1 MDEKTTTLHSE
12 CKMMDVKPNECVNND
27 FHLLTDEKFDF
38 DLSLSPTSENE
49 DEVFVGPVGHKEKCI
64 AVSLKAQ
71 EGTEDKILPPPHVDE
86 LTWSPLAG
94 EKFVEI
100 FKEAHLVALQLQSA
114 SKAKRNNSGELEERK
129 TEVVEKFVQ
138 ESKSKLK
145 IFEKGIEMDKDPKAI
160 KRETYCVW
168 ESPVYQ
174 LPPSFQKHSRQPI
187 TGMYDSHSLDLP
199 LNTSSPG
206 KMGKLPQASVLP
218 LAQEKSEKTKK
229 KPSASQTI
237 KNSSVFGNRNLLAAG
252 EPKQGKLPST
262 SSRNNLNSM
271 GSSEDLL
278 SDKSS
283 IASDSGD
290 LSFSNSSSVQDKRAL
305 PTPSK
310 LGIKP
315 TQLKPPSNIRM
326 RRITSSSSSS
336 SSLSSMNSSLNS
348 SLSISP
354 NRGKGKIGVTSA
366 NGSRLSGASKISI
379 ARPMKGLSVQAS
391 HSVASGK
398 QHRSASATKGNPPV
412 NVPKYRAIMSETA
425 SGIWNMGSDSSL
437 QKLLKKNTL
446 GNIRGSSSP
455 KSKTVPPVSKEGIYS
470 EKVAA
475 RILQP
480 VGSLSCDNVGGNVAV
495 TPPVKQSEDGL
506 VLNSCS
512 TVKSALRTPVNI
524 KYSGLPTPIGR
535 CISGIPTMTPK
546 TLPKLMSSPNL
557 LPLRRV
563 SSVSSKKTL
572 TASSKWAKESRT
584 WGTSS
589 SSSTGD
595 ISPPQVVPVALNFSP
610 DESSTEI
617 EDFSAQE
624 KPAGETP
631 TKESLLIDIGKDK
644 TPITTQEYENK
655 PLIDLFNTPEIIK
668 VPQLKPTGL
677 PIDLSY
683 PLIIL
688 SPEGNK
694 ENLDFPLL

>member
-354 NRGKGKIGVTSA
+354 NRGKG
-366 NGSRLSGASKISI
+366 
-379 ARPMKGLSVQAS
+379 
-391 HSVASGK
+391 
-398 QHRSASATKGNPPV
+398 
-412 NVPKYRAIMSETA
+412 
-425 SGIWNMGSDSSL
+425 
-437 QKLLKKNTL
+437 
-446 GNIRGSSSP
+446 
-455 KSKTVPPVSKEGIYS
+455 IYS